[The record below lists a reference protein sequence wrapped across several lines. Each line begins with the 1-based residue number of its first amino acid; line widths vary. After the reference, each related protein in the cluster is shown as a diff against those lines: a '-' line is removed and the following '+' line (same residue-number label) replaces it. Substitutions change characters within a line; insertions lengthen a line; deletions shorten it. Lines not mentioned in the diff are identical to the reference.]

1 MSRPLLSESALD
13 ARIRFP
19 PNPAPSRAAVEPFDP
34 SVGLLIR
41 CCQLR
46 PEDRVLVVG
55 PFILGHILALAGRC
69 AGVTGMRSSR
79 FVRPGETRE
88 IVWFTDVA
96 DPDNEVISVLKSLG
110 TPRLIIIELIAPAL
124 PQVPAAIL
132 DKLEKTG
139 FLFQRHYR
147 LRDRVV
153 LVGHR
158 RR

>member
-1 MSRPLLSESALD
+1 MFRQLLFESALD
-13 ARIRFP
+13 AQIWFP
-19 PNPAPSRAAVEPFDP
+19 PGPDTSAAAVEPFAP

-41 CCQLR
+41 YSRLR

-88 IVWFTDVA
+88 VVWFTDVA
-96 DPDNEVISVLKSLG
+96 DIDNEVTPVLRSLG
-110 TPRLIIIELIAPAL
+110 IPRQIIIELIKPGL
-124 PQVPAAIL
+124 PEERSATLA
-132 DKLEKTG
+132 KLNETG
-139 FLFQRHYR
+139 FQFRQTCSLC
-147 LRDRVV
+147 DRVV

-158 RR
+158 RG

>member
-1 MSRPLLSESALD
+1 MFRQLLFESALD
-13 ARIRFP
+13 ARIWFP
-19 PNPAPSRAAVEPFDP
+19 PSPAPSRAAVEPFDP
-34 SVGLLIR
+34 VGLLIHR
-41 CCQLR
+41 SQLR

-55 PFILGHILALAGRC
+55 PSILGHILALAGRC

-79 FVRPGETRE
+79 FVPPGEMRE
-88 IVWFTDVA
+88 VVWFTDVA

-110 TPRLIIIELIAPAL
+110 TPRLIIIELVNPAL
-124 PQVPAAIL
+124 PQMPAATL
-132 DKLEKTG
+132 DKLNKPG
-139 FLFQRHYR
+139 FLFRENYR